1 MAEASAEWIARG
13 EARLPPGLV
22 VSVQRFA
29 WPEGGVI
36 ARPPSSLGAL
46 PIGIG
51 QPRDLVLPLA
61 IDECFWIGWS
71 LAPGASSLEVAV
83 AVELGNGAVLDAFTG
98 ALFDEARPGT
108 VRVPDTPR
116 VEGIRR
122 PDGRFD
128 VFVRETHDDEGRPCR
143 RVRLHVTGGSI
154 DPFAVAIRLLDYA
167 TFTAE
172 SGQPS
177 PPPLDANAGYK
188 GWRLP

>member
-1 MAEASAEWIARG
+1 MEASAEWIARG

-22 VSVQRFA
+22 VSFQRFA

-36 ARPPSSLGAL
+36 ARSPSSLGGL

-51 QPRDLVLPLA
+51 KAGDLVLPLA

-71 LAPGASSLEVAV
+71 RAPGASVLDVAV
-83 AVELGNGAVLDAFTG
+83 AVELDDGVVIDAATG
-98 ALFDEARPGT
+98 ARFDEARAETVSVPG
-108 VRVPDTPR
+108 TPR

-128 VFVRETHDDEGRPCR
+128 VFVRETHHGEGHHCR
-143 RVRLHVTGGSI
+143 RVRLHVTGGPL

-167 TFTAE
+167 TFAAE
-172 SGQPS
+172 SGQSP
-177 PPPLDANAGYK
+177 PPPLDVSSGYK